1 MVKDKP
7 NSTRVYDD
15 DGYRKRA
22 ACVCVKENDH
32 NQILL
37 VSSSNENS
45 SWIVPGGGLEP
56 NEEPPEAAV
65 REVMEEAGVSGR
77 LGICLGV
84 FENNERKHRTTVYIL
99 HVTNELSEWDDS
111 KTIGRRRRWFQY
123 EEALAHLTAHK
134 PLMAQWLLN
143 KAKAEAPR

>member
-1 MVKDKP
+1 MNQKSKFI
-7 NSTRVYDD
+7 TLIFFL
-15 DGYRKRA
+15 
-22 ACVCVKENDH
+22 
-32 NQILL
+32 QILL

-84 FENNERKHRTTVYIL
+84 FEVLIFRSLKY
-99 HVTNELSEWDDS
+99 VTFLIKS
-111 KTIGRRRRWFQY
+111 
-123 EEALAHLTAHK
+123 
-134 PLMAQWLLN
+134 
-143 KAKAEAPR
+143 